1 MTGQG
6 RRGMSGADALW
17 LSADRP
23 NHLMVIDGLM
33 WTDEPLDADRL
44 AGTIQERLVDQ
55 YPVFRQRPVDPT
67 WPWEL
72 PAWEDDPDF
81 SLDRHLHRVRLPAPG
96 DDRELRRF
104 IEQQVVRP
112 LQRDR
117 PLWEV
122 FLVEGYGEGA
132 AVFYRCHHAMA
143 DGMALAQV
151 MLTLTDATAGGDG
164 TGGGAELDGSGA
176 DGSLVDV
183 LVSGAGTLVRSA
195 LTLPG
200 LPWLALRSLGVA
212 RKLLLDTLPSTLLS
226 AEPGSVKRMTWSRA
240 RPLPEVK
247 QLSRRTGT
255 TVNDVLVSALSG
267 ALAGYLAEHGQSV
280 DRLTTMVP
288 VNIRPP
294 DQPLPRELG
303 NRFAL
308 VLLHLPTGSLDA
320 RERLAVVHERM
331 SQIKDSPESFI
342 TSWVAEGIGHLQ
354 RVDQPLVDF
363 FAGKAIG
370 VTTNV
375 IGPKEPRYLA
385 GVEVKGVLG
394 WVPGSGGQ
402 TLGVCI
408 FSYAD
413 TVRIGFK
420 VDAAAV
426 PEPERLVELFDAELD
441 LLAGQTEPT
450 RS

>member
-1 MTGQG
+1 
-6 RRGMSGADALW
+6 MSGADALW
-17 LSADRP
+17 LGADRP
-23 NHLMVIDGLM
+23 NHLMVIDGMM
-33 WTDEPLDADRL
+33 WTEEPLDPDRL
-44 AGTIQERLVDQ
+44 AAAIQERLVDQ
-55 YPVFRQRPVDPT
+55 YPVFRQRPVEPT

-72 PAWEDDPDF
+72 PSWEDDPDF
-81 SLDRHLHRVRLPAPG
+81 SLDRHLHRVRLRSPG
-96 DDRELRRF
+96 DDQELRRF
-104 IEQQVVRP
+104 IEKQVVRP
-112 LQRDR
+112 LDRDR
-117 PLWEV
+117 PLWETY
-122 FLVEGYGEGA
+122 LVEGYGEGS

-151 MLTLTDATAGGDG
+151 MLTLTDASADGD
-164 TGGGAELDGSGA
+164 ESGSREVA
-176 DGSLVDV
+176 VPDSTVGSLVDV
-183 LVSGAGTLVRSA
+183 VLSGAGSLVRSA
-195 LTLPG
+195 LTLPA
-200 LPWLALRSLGVA
+200 LPWLALRSVGVA
-212 RKLLLDTLPSTLLS
+212 RKLLLEALPTTLLS
-226 AEPGSVKRMTWSRA
+226 AAPGSTKRMAWSRA

-247 QLSRRTGT
+247 QISRETGT

-288 VNIRPP
+288 VNIRPL

-308 VLLHLPTGSLDA
+308 VLLHLPTGGQTPM
-320 RERLAVVHERM
+320 ERLGVVHQRM
-331 SQIKDSPESFI
+331 AEIKSSPESFI
-342 TSWVAEGIGHLQ
+342 TSWVAEGIGHLH
-354 RVDQPLVDF
+354 RIEQPFVDF

-420 VDAAAV
+420 VDAKAV
-426 PEPERLVELFDAELD
+426 PEPDRLIELFDAELD
-441 LLAGQTEPT
+441 ALLGQVAPAG
-450 RS
+450 R